1 MNASAAIALPAL
13 LLAALSA
20 PAQAAPELIRPG
32 LFHGDE
38 INADA
43 DTHDWFGLYATA
55 DGFELAETRVT
66 VRPVFDPMAD
76 LPGEA
81 TGLLV
86 TANSDDEPL
95 ILVRGVPGMIGGPV
109 ETAIASPDA
118 LEVGDSRS
126 LADGPDGWYALA
138 AFGTAEP
145 SEHLYGRPQ
154 VREYELRLYH
164 HPPLSLGAA
173 PEAPSSQALVSFDAL
188 DDSRPQLIWAGDL
201 DGDGKLDLLLDATF
215 HYNVSDYTLWTS
227 RGASGDALVE
237 QVASFAISGC

>member
-1 MNASAAIALPAL
+1 MNAITLLALTAAI
-13 LLAALSA
+13 SA

-38 INADA
+38 VDADA
-43 DTHDWFGLYATA
+43 DEYDWFGLYADD
-55 DGFELAETRVT
+55 DGFELLETRVT
-66 VRPVFDPMAD
+66 VRPVFDPIAD
-76 LPGEA
+76 LPGES

-86 TANSDDEPL
+86 TANSDAEPL
-95 ILVRGVPGMIGGPV
+95 VLIRGVPGMVEGPV
-109 ETAIASPDA
+109 STAVSSPDA

-126 LADGPDGWYALA
+126 LADGPNGWYALA

-154 VREYELRLYH
+154 VHSYELRLYR
-164 HPPLSLGAA
+164 HPPLGLG
-173 PEAPSSQALVSFDAL
+173 PSSEAPSSQALVNFDAL
-188 DDSRPQLIWAGDL
+188 DDSRPELIWAGDL

-227 RGASGDALVE
+227 RGAAAGELVE